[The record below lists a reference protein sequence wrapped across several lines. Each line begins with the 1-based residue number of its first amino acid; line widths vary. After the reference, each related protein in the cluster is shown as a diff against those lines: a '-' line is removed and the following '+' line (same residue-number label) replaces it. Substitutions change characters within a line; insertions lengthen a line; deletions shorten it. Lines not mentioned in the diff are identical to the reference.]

1 LNIVQTIEER
11 KMSSNKSS
19 IQKVTRRDFLKM
31 GAVAGASAILAACA
45 PSSSGGGGGGAAL
58 PDLTSGNS
66 IPLDELA
73 AAAKTEGSLTTIAL
87 PHDWANYGEIIETFK
102 SKYGLSV
109 NELNP
114 DAGSAD
120 ELEAIR
126 ANKDS
131 KGPQAPDVVDVG
143 VGHTA
148 TAMADGL
155 FANYKVADWDTIEMK
170 DPNGYWWAEYYGVL
184 VFEVVKP
191 DIAESPQ
198 DWEDLLKPEYKGK
211 VAMAGDVLK
220 SNQSVQTV
228 MAAGLARSGGDIEKA
243 PEAGLQFWKEM
254 NDAGNFIPV
263 ISDQGRIA
271 ARETLITMEWDYLA
285 LANRDALAG
294 NPELEI
300 VVPNSGVLAGPYAG
314 GISAYAPHPY
324 AARLW
329 WEFVMSD
336 EGQNLY
342 LKGYAH
348 PIRFNDMVKRGVVP
362 QEMLDKLPP
371 AAAYEKATFLTV
383 DQLQAANKYIT
394 DNWRKVVYGE

>member
-1 LNIVQTIEER
+1 
-11 KMSSNKSS
+11 MSSNKGPN
-19 IQKVTRRDFLKM
+19 QKVTRRDFLKV
-31 GAVAGASAILAACA
+31 GAVAGASAVLAACA
-45 PSSSGGGGGGAAL
+45 PQATEPAANM

-66 IPLDELA
+66 IPLDQLT
-73 AAAKTEGSLTTIAL
+73 AAAKSEGQLTTIAL

-126 ANKDS
+126 ANKES

-198 DWEDLLKPEYKGK
+198 DWEDLLKPEFKGK

-228 MAAGLARSGGDIEKA
+228 MAAGLSRTGGDIEKA
-243 PEAGLQFWKEM
+243 PEAGLQFWKEV

-300 VVPNSGVLAGPYAG
+300 IVPNSGVLAGPYAG

-394 DNWRKVVYGE
+394 ENWRKVVYGE

>member
-1 LNIVQTIEER
+1 MSNNER
-11 KMSSNKSS
+11 PLKNLS
-19 IQKVTRRDFLKM
+19 RRDFLKLSM
-31 GAVAGASAILAACA
+31 ATGFSAFLASC
-45 PSSSGGGGGGAAL
+45 GGGAAPTEEAGMDYL
-58 PDLTSGNS
+58 ASGES
-66 IPLDELA
+66 IPMDVLLGKAQE
-73 AAAKTEGSLTTIAL
+73 EGSLTTIAL
-87 PHDWANYGEIIETFK
+87 PHDWANYGEIIETYK
-102 SKYGLSV
+102 SKYNMQV

-114 DAGSAD
+114 DAGSSD

-126 ANKDS
+126 ANKES
-131 KGPQAPDVVDVG
+131 KGPQAPDVIDIG
-143 VGHTA
+143 VGHTE
-148 TAMADGL
+148 TAMKDGL
-155 FANYKVADWDTIEMK
+155 VATYKVADWSTIPESAK
-170 DPNGYWWAEYYGVL
+170 DPDGHWWAEYYGVL
-184 VFEVVKP
+184 AFEVIQGEFSEVP
-191 DIAESPQ
+191 E

-228 MAAGLARSGGDIEKA
+228 FASGISRYGKHPTSVEEAVEAAQL
-243 PEAGLQFWKEM
+243 GLQFWKEM

-263 ISDQGRIA
+263 IADQGRIA
-271 ARETLITMEWDYLA
+271 QRETLIVMEWDYLA
-285 LANRDALAG
+285 LANRDSLAG

-300 VVPNSGVLAGPYAG
+300 IVPETGVLAGPYAG

-336 EGQNLY
+336 EGQNIY

-371 AAAYEKATFLTV
+371 AAAYEKAFFPTIPQLTETK
-383 DQLQAANKYIT
+383 AYIT
-394 DNWRKVVYGE
+394 ENWRRVVFGE

>member
-1 LNIVQTIEER
+1 
-11 KMSSNKSS
+11 MSIDKRFN
-19 IQKVTRRDFLKM
+19 RRDFLKM
-31 GAVAGASAILAACA
+31 GAITGAGALLAACGPAATQA
-45 PSSSGGGGGGAAL
+45 PAAM

-66 IPLDELA
+66 IPLDQLLE
-73 AAAKTEGSLTTIAL
+73 AAKAEGGLTTIAL
-87 PHDWANYGEIIETFK
+87 PHDWANYGEIIETYK
-102 SKYGLSV
+102 SKYGLTV

-131 KGPQAPDVVDVG
+131 KGPQAPDVIDVG
-143 VGHTA
+143 VGHTE

-155 FANYKVADWDTIEMK
+155 IAKYKVADWDTIPMK
-170 DPNGYWWAEYYGVL
+170 DPDGYWWAEYYGVL
-184 VFEVVKP
+184 AFEVIKP
-191 DIAESPQ
+191 DIADTPQ

-228 MAAGLARSGGDIEKA
+228 LASGISRVGTLGDTTDSAVEAAKAGLE
-243 PEAGLQFWKEM
+243 FWAEM
-254 NDAGNFIPV
+254 NSAGNFIPV
-263 ISDQGRIA
+263 IADQGKIA
-271 ARETLITMEWDYLA
+271 QGETPIVMEWDYLA

-294 NPELEI
+294 NPELDI
-300 VVPNSGVLAGPYAG
+300 VVPASGVLAGPYAG

-336 EGQNLY
+336 EGQLLY

-348 PIRFNDMVKRGVVP
+348 PIRYTDMAARGVIP
-362 QEMLDKLPP
+362 AEMAAKLPP
-371 AAAYEKATFLTV
+371 AENYAKAVFPTIEQLT
-383 DQLQAANKYIT
+383 ATKTYIT
-394 DNWRKVVYGE
+394 ENWRKVVYGE

>member
-1 LNIVQTIEER
+1 MI
-11 KMSSNKSS
+11 SSKWEPS
-19 IQKVTRRDFLKM
+19 L
-31 GAVAGASAILAACA
+31 AGRPSWQACA
-45 PSSSGGGGGGAAL
+45 PGGGGGGSAGDL
-58 PDLTSGNS
+58 PDLTSGES
-66 IPLDELA
+66 IPLDDLI
-73 AAAKTEGSLTTIAL
+73 AAAKTEGQLTTIAL
-87 PHDWANYGEIIETFK
+87 PHDWANYGEIISTFK
-102 SKYGLSV
+102 AKYGLTI

-126 ANKDS
+126 ANKES
-131 KGPQAPDVVDVG
+131 KGPQAPDVIDIG
-143 VGHTA
+143 IGHTA

-155 FANYKVADWDTIEMK
+155 VAKYKVSTWDSIPDDAK
-170 DPNGYWWAEYYGVL
+170 DPDGYWWGEYYGVL
-184 VFEVVKP
+184 AFEVVKP
-191 DIAESPQ
+191 DIANTPQ

-220 SNQSVQTV
+220 SNQAVQTV

-254 NDAGNFIPV
+254 VASGNFIPV
-263 ISDQGRIA
+263 IADQGRIA
-271 ARETLITMEWDYLA
+271 QRETLIVMEWDYLA

-294 NPELEI
+294 NPELDI
-300 VVPNSGVLAGPYAG
+300 VVPKSGVLAGPYAG

-348 PIRFNDMVKRGVVP
+348 PIRYNDMAARGVIP
-362 QEMLDKLPP
+362 ADLAAKLPP
-371 AAAYEKATFLTV
+371 AENYEKATFLSV
-383 DQLQAANKYIT
+383 EQLQASNKYIT
-394 DNWRKVVYGE
+394 ENWRRVVYGE

>member
-1 LNIVQTIEER
+1 
-11 KMSSNKSS
+11 MSTNDRPSHNLS
-19 IQKVTRRDFLKM
+19 RRDFLKLSM
-31 GAVAGASAILAACA
+31 VTGFSAFLASCA
-45 PSSSGGGGGGAAL
+45 PAATPTTEGGA
-58 PDLTSGNS
+58 DLLASGES
-66 IPLDELA
+66 IPLDTLTEMA
-73 AAAKTEGSLTTIAL
+73 QGEGSLTTIAL
-87 PHDWANYGEIIETFK
+87 PHDWANYGEIIETYK
-102 SKYGLSV
+102 SKFNMEV

-114 DAGSAD
+114 DAGSSD

-131 KGPQAPDVVDVG
+131 KGPQAPDVIDVG
-143 VGHTA
+143 VGHTE
-148 TAMADGL
+148 TAMNDGL
-155 FANYKVADWDTIEMK
+155 LANYKVADWDTIPVDAK
-170 DPNGYWWAEYYGVL
+170 SPDGYWWAEYYGVL
-184 VFEVVKP
+184 AFEVIQGLFDQLP
-191 DIAESPQ
+191 E
-198 DWEDLLKPEYKGK
+198 DWEDLLRPEYKGK

-228 MAAGLARSGGDIEKA
+228 FASGLSRYGKNPTTDDEAVEAAQLGLE
-243 PEAGLQFWKEM
+243 FWKEM

-263 ISDQGRIA
+263 ISDQGKIA
-271 ARETLITMEWDYLA
+271 QGETPITMEWDYLA

-294 NPELEI
+294 NPALDI
-300 VVPNSGVLAGPYAG
+300 VVPGSGVIAGPYAG

-348 PIRFNDMVKRGVVP
+348 PIRFNDMAERGVIP

-371 AAAYEKATFLTV
+371 AEAYAKAFFPTVSMLTAV
-383 DQLQAANKYIT
+383 FTEIT
-394 DNWRKVVYGE
+394 ENWRRVVYGEG

>member
-1 LNIVQTIEER
+1 MPT
-11 KMSSNKSS
+11 NKRSTGKLS
-19 IQKVTRRDFLKM
+19 RRDFLKV
-31 GAVAGASAILAACA
+31 GAVAGGSAIMAACA
-45 PSSSGGGGGGAAL
+45 PGGGGGGTAGDL
-58 PDLTSGNS
+58 PDLTSGES
-66 IPLDELA
+66 IPLDDLIA
-73 AAAKTEGSLTTIAL
+73 AAQTEGQLTTIAL
-87 PHDWANYGEIIETFK
+87 PHDWANYGEMLSTFK
-102 SKYGLSV
+102 AKYGLTV

-131 KGPQAPDVVDVG
+131 KGPQAPDVIDIG

-155 FANYKVADWDTIEMK
+155 LANYKVAGWDTIEMK

-191 DIAESPQ
+191 DIAESPK

-228 MAAGLARSGGDIEKA
+228 LAAGLSRTGGDIEAA

-254 NDAGNFIPV
+254 VASGNFIPV
-263 ISDQGRIA
+263 IADQGRIA
-271 ARETLITMEWDYLA
+271 QRETLIVMEWDYLA
-285 LANRDALAG
+285 LANRDGLAG

-300 VVPNSGVLAGPYAG
+300 IVPETGVLAGPYAG

-348 PIRFNDMVKRGVVP
+348 PIRFNDMVSRGVVP

-371 AAAYEKATFLTV
+371 AESYAKAFFPTV
-383 DQLQAANKYIT
+383 EQLQASNAYIT
-394 DNWRKVVYGE
+394 ENWRRVVYGE

>member
-1 LNIVQTIEER
+1 
-11 KMSSNKSS
+11 MSVKKS
-19 IQKVTRRDFLKM
+19 INRRQFLQM
-31 GAVAGASAILAACA
+31 SALAGGASFLAACA
-45 PSSSGGGGGGAAL
+45 PSAAGPAANL
-58 PDLTSGNS
+58 PDLTSGNT
-66 IPLDELA
+66 IPIDDLI

-102 SKYGLSV
+102 SKYGLAV

-120 ELEAIR
+120 ELEAIK
-126 ANKDS
+126 ANKES
-131 KGPQAPDVVDVG
+131 KGPQAPDVIDVG
-143 VGHTA
+143 IGYTEI
-148 TAMADGL
+148 AMNDGL
-155 FANYKVADWDTIEMK
+155 LAKYKVADWATIPDDAK
-170 DPNGYWWAEYYGVL
+170 SADGYWWAEYYGVL

-191 DIAESPQ
+191 DIAETPQ
-198 DWEDLLKPEYKGK
+198 DWEDLLKPEFKGK

-228 MAAGLARSGGDIEKA
+228 LAAGLSRTGGDITKA
-243 PEAGLQFWKEM
+243 AEAGLQFWKEM

-263 ISDQGRIA
+263 IADQGKIA
-271 ARETLITMEWDYLA
+271 QRETLIVMEWDYLA
-285 LANRDALAG
+285 LANRDSLAG

-300 VVPNSGVLAGPYAG
+300 VVPKTGVLAGPYAG

-348 PIRFNDMVKRGVVP
+348 PIRFNDMAKRGVIP
-362 QEMLDKLPP
+362 ADMMAKLPP
-371 AAAYEKATFLTV
+371 AEAYEKAFFPTV
-383 DQLQAANKYIT
+383 AQLNETKAYIT
-394 DNWRKVVYGE
+394 ENWRKVVYGE

>member
-1 LNIVQTIEER
+1 MSKSETPR
-11 KMSSNKSS
+11 KRE
-19 IQKVTRRDFLKM
+19 VTRRDFLKF
-31 GAVAGASAILAACA
+31 GAVTGASALLAACA
-45 PSSSGGGGGGAAL
+45 PKATPTSAAL

-66 IPLDELA
+66 IPMDQLLA
-73 AAAKTEGSLTTIAL
+73 AAQSEGTLTSIAL
-87 PHDWANYGEIIETFK
+87 PHDWANYGEIISTYK
-102 SKYGLSV
+102 SKFNMQI

-131 KGPQAPDVVDVG
+131 KGPQAPDVIDVG

-155 FANYKVADWDTIEMK
+155 LANYKVADWGTIPDDVK
-170 DPNGYWWAEYYGVL
+170 DPNGYWWGEYYGVL
-184 VFEVVKP
+184 AFEAIKGVIDP
-191 DIAESPQ
+191 MPA
-198 DWEDLLKPEYKGK
+198 DWEDLLRPEYKGK

-220 SNQSVQTV
+220 SNESVMTV
-228 MAAGLARSGGDIEKA
+228 FAAGLSRSGGDIEKA
-243 PEAGLQFWKEM
+243 PEMGLQFWKEM

-263 ISDQGRIA
+263 IADQGRIA
-271 ARETLITMEWDYLA
+271 QGETPLTVEWDYLG

-294 NPELEI
+294 NPDLEI
-300 VVPNSGVLAGPYAG
+300 IVPQTGVVAGPYAG

-336 EGQNLY
+336 EGQLLY

-348 PIRFNDMVKRGVVP
+348 PIRYNDMASRGVIP
-362 QEMLDKLPP
+362 ADLAAKLPP
-371 AAAYEKATFLTV
+371 AEAYQKAVFPTV
-383 DQLQAANKYIT
+383 EQLQASNKYIT
-394 DNWRKVVYGE
+394 ENWRKVVYGEG

>member
-1 LNIVQTIEER
+1 
-11 KMSSNKSS
+11 MSIDKRFN
-19 IQKVTRRDFLKM
+19 RRDFLKM
-31 GAVAGASAILAACA
+31 GAITGAGALLAACGPAATQA
-45 PSSSGGGGGGAAL
+45 PAAM

-66 IPLDELA
+66 IPLDQLLE
-73 AAAKTEGSLTTIAL
+73 AAKAEGGLTTIAL
-87 PHDWANYGEIIETFK
+87 PHDWANYGEIIETYK
-102 SKYGLSV
+102 SKYGLTV

-131 KGPQAPDVVDVG
+131 KGPQAPDVIDVG

-155 FANYKVADWDTIEMK
+155 IAKYKVADWDTIPMK
-170 DPNGYWWAEYYGVL
+170 DPDGYWWAEYYGVL
-184 VFEVVKP
+184 AFEVIKP
-191 DIAESPQ
+191 DIADTPQ

-228 MAAGLARSGGDIEKA
+228 LASGISRVGTLGDTTDSAVEAAKAGLE
-243 PEAGLQFWKEM
+243 FWAEM
-254 NDAGNFIPV
+254 NSAGNFIPV
-263 ISDQGRIA
+263 IADQGKIA
-271 ARETLITMEWDYLA
+271 QGETPIVMEWDYLA

-294 NPELEI
+294 NPELDI
-300 VVPNSGVLAGPYAG
+300 VVPASGVLAGPYAG

-336 EGQNLY
+336 EGQLLY

-348 PIRFNDMVKRGVVP
+348 PIRYTDMAARGVIP
-362 QEMLDKLPP
+362 AELAAKLPP
-371 AAAYEKATFLTV
+371 AENYAKAVFPTIEQLT
-383 DQLQAANKYIT
+383 ATKTYIT
-394 DNWRKVVYGE
+394 ENWRKVVYGE